1 MPDHEK
7 PRRLP
12 PIPYRPP
19 SALRV
24 ELYARQLRSGLSMN
38 AFITQSIFDASLP
51 RQRQRPFE
59 KGDLAHLLG
68 HATRLYDRLRE
79 IEPKDGHDGDQSAVI
94 EAAMDDLAIIRAS
107 LVYALGR
114 TP

>member
-1 MPDHEK
+1 MSDQKKHK
-7 PRRLP
+7 RSA
-12 PIPYRPP
+12 PISYRPP
-19 SALRV
+19 MALR
-24 ELYARQLRSGLSMN
+24 EEFYARLLRSGLSMN